1 MAFRIIGYLLHG
13 RVSISPGVAFPTSA
27 TYILAGFPFPL
38 AFPTSATYAVSISIT
53 LLRTGFRYR

>member
-1 MAFRIIGYLLHG
+1 MAFRIIGYLLNG
-13 RVSISPGVAFPTSA
+13 RVSISSGVVFPTSA
-27 TYILAGFPFPL
+27 TYVVAGFPVPP